1 VNRFEKWSVLLTSA
15 AVILTGLIYAWMK
28 YLLPS
33 PDGFS
38 IIHHPLQPLV
48 LKLHVLT
55 APLLVFAL
63 GAIAVRHVWRHYRAD
78 TKLGRRSGL
87 STAIL
92 LAPMTLSG
100 YLLQVITGEQSLR
113 ILVVGHITTGLLYA
127 AVLVL
132 HQIIIARSSVS
143 LGEFIARGDR
153 RPRPP
158 RKASTRR
165 VPLS

>member
-1 VNRFEKWSVLLTSA
+1 MSRFEKWSVLLTSA
-15 AVILTGLIYAWMK
+15 AVTLTGLIYIWMK
-28 YLLPS
+28 YLLPA

-48 LKLHVLT
+48 LKLHIVT

-63 GAIAVRHVWRHYRAD
+63 GTIAVRHVWRHYRAY

-92 LAPMTLSG
+92 LGPMTLSG
-100 YLLQVITGEQSLR
+100 YLLQVITGERSLR

-132 HQIIIARSSVS
+132 HQIIISRNPVS
-143 LGEFIARGDR
+143 RGDLIARGDR

-158 RKASTRR
+158 RKTSTRR
-165 VPLS
+165 VPQP